1 MNSRMRCSLTI
12 ACVCFVTGIAGF
24 QLMHTLPQIGW
35 LVLVAGIV
43 TLCLL
48 RKYYYPMFLIAGWC
62 WAWGFAAWALSTRLP
77 AELEGKTLT
86 VSASILTIPQ
96 CTRNICRFNAL
107 IKSAETP
114 GSAPAE
120 KKPVSRQVKLSWYY
134 PSQPIKAGQRWLLKI
149 RLKRPHGML
158 NPGGFDYEQ
167 WLFTKRIDATGYVR
181 CKQDCH
187 QLSDDLTFGAL
198 MQQQRQSLYL
208 QIQQYL
214 EKTTVSGL
222 ITGMTLGIRD
232 DINQQQWQVLRN
244 TGTAHLMAISGLHVG
259 LVAGLAFW
267 ILKRFTAWLGIKR
280 WSPQQVAAMGAMGC
294 ALGYALLA
302 GLSVP
307 TQRAMIMLSIIFGG
321 VVLQTSIRAFH
332 LLALTA
338 VVVVIVNPL
347 AMLSAGFWLSFGAV
361 MVISLL
367 LLGRHQPLGYWQATW
382 AIGWRV
388 ALGLS
393 PLLLLFFG
401 NVSVLAPIANLIAV
415 PVVSVVVVPA
425 SLLGV
430 VLSSV
435 SEPLAAAAFGL
446 ASSVLTAVMWYL
458 EQLSALS
465 FSTLSTPRP
474 AIWAVLTSIAG
485 VLLLLS
491 PKGIQ
496 GRWLGIIML
505 LPAVFPRITD
515 VAHGTARITVLD
527 VGQGLSSVIETAHHT
542 LVFDTGIRLSP
553 KFDMGASV
561 LVPYLR
567 SRAIKQVDTLVL
579 SHTDA
584 DHIGGAQSLLAAL
597 PVIRE
602 LSSYPQQVPGQS
614 IELCKPGIH
623 WQWDGV
629 KFIVLAPLSP
639 YFNNENNNSCVI
651 QVIAGNH
658 RLLLT
663 GDIESTAEN
672 RLVDEYG
679 KLLASHVLIAPH
691 HGSKTSSSSSFLDA
705 VQPDLVLIAAGYRN
719 QYGFPHRAVIK
730 RYQSNNIMM
739 LNTAHSGALSL
750 TIGAHQEFNEL
761 QSVSEYRYLSKS
773 YWNMR

>member
-1 MNSRMRCSLTI
+1 MSWSLTT
-12 ACVCFVTGIAGF
+12 ACVCFVGGVAGF
-24 QLMHTLPQIGW
+24 QLMQTLPQPGW
-35 LVLVAGIV
+35 LALVICIV
-43 TLCLL
+43 AICLL
-48 RKYYYPMFLIAGWC
+48 RKYFYPVFFIAGWC

-77 AELEGKTLT
+77 VELEGKTLT
-86 VSASILTIPQ
+86 VSASIITIPQ
-96 CTRNICRFNAL
+96 CSRNICRFNAL

-114 GSAPAE
+114 DIAIAE
-120 KKPVSRQVKLSWYY
+120 IKPVSRHVKLSWYY

-167 WLFTKRIDATGYVR
+167 WLFSMRIDATGYVR
-181 CKQDCH
+181 CKQDCQ
-187 QLSDDLTFGAL
+187 QLSDDRTLRTWI
-198 MQQQRQSLYL
+198 QQQRHSLYL
-208 QIQQYL
+208 ELQRYL
-214 EKTTVSGL
+214 EKSPVSGL

-232 DINQQQWQVLRN
+232 DINPEQWEVLRN
-244 TGTAHLMAISGLHVG
+244 TGTAHLMAISGLHIG
-259 LVAGLAFW
+259 LIAGLAFW

-280 WSPQQVAAMGAMGC
+280 WSPQQIAAIGAMGC

-307 TQRAMIMLSIIFGG
+307 TQRALIMLSIIFGG
-321 VVLQTSIRAFH
+321 VLLQTSIRAFH

-338 VVVVIVNPL
+338 VVVVMINPL
-347 AMLSAGFWLSFGAV
+347 AVLSAGFWLSFGAV
-361 MVISLL
+361 AVISLL
-367 LLGRHQPLGYWQATW
+367 LLGRFQTLGYWQATW

-401 NVSVLAPIANLIAV
+401 SVSVLAPIANLIAV
-415 PVVSVVVVPA
+415 PVVSIVVVPA

-435 SEPLAAAAFGL
+435 SESLAAVAFEL

-458 EQLSALS
+458 ERLSALP
-465 FSTLSTPRP
+465 FSTLSAPRP
-474 AIWAVLTSIAG
+474 AIWVILASSAG

-491 PKGIQ
+491 PKGIP

-505 LPAVFPRITD
+505 LPAVFPRIAD

-553 KFDMGASV
+553 KFDMGSSV

-597 PVIRE
+597 PVIHE
-602 LSSYPQQVPGQS
+602 ISSYPQQVPGRS
-614 IELCKPGIH
+614 IKFCEPGKQ

-639 YFNNENNNSCVI
+639 YFNDGNNNSCVI

-663 GDIESTAEN
+663 GDIESAAES
-672 RLVDEYG
+672 RLVEEYG
-679 KLLASHVLIAPH
+679 ESLASNVLVAPH

-719 QYGFPHRAVIK
+719 QYGFPHRNVIK
-730 RYQSNNIMM
+730 RYQSNNISTF
-739 LNTAHSGALSL
+739 NTAHSGALSV
-750 TIGAHQEFNEL
+750 TIGEHRGFDGL
-761 QSVSEYRYLSKS
+761 LSVSKYRHQSKR

>member
-1 MNSRMRCSLTI
+1 MSWSLTT
-12 ACVCFVTGIAGF
+12 ACVYFVVGVASF
-24 QLMHTLPQIGW
+24 QLMQTLPQLGW
-35 LVLVAGIV
+35 LALIICIVAI
-43 TLCLL
+43 CLL
-48 RKYYYPMFLIAGWC
+48 RKCFYPVFFIAGWC

-86 VSASILTIPQ
+86 VSASIITIPQ
-96 CTRNICRFNAL
+96 CSRNICRFNAL

-114 GSAPAE
+114 GIAPAE

-167 WLFTKRIDATGYVR
+167 WLFSKRIDATGYVR
-181 CKQDCH
+181 CKQDCER
-187 QLSDDLTFGAL
+187 LSDNLTFGAWL
-198 MQQQRQSLYL
+198 QRQRQSLSL
-208 QIQQYL
+208 QLQQTL
-214 EKTTVSGL
+214 EKSPVSGL
-222 ITGMTLGIRD
+222 ITGMTVGIRD
-232 DINQQQWQVLRN
+232 DINPQQWQVLRN

-267 ILKRFTAWLGIKR
+267 LLKRFTAWIGVKR
-280 WSPQQVAAMGAMGC
+280 CSPQQVAAIGAMAC

-307 TQRAMIMLSIIFGG
+307 TQRALIMLSIIFGG
-321 VVLQTSIRAFH
+321 VLLQASIRAFH

-338 VVVVIVNPL
+338 VVVVVVNPL
-347 AMLSAGFWLSFGAV
+347 AVLSAGFWLSFGAV
-361 MVISLL
+361 MVITLL
-367 LLGRHQPLGYWQATW
+367 LLGRHQTLGYWQATW

-401 NVSVLAPIANLIAV
+401 SVSVLAPIANLIAV

-430 VLSSV
+430 VLSCV
-435 SEPLAAAAFGL
+435 SESLAAVAFGL
-446 ASSVLTAVMWYL
+446 ASSVLSAVMWYL

-474 AIWAVLTSIAG
+474 EIWAVAASIAG

-491 PKGIQ
+491 PKGIR

-505 LPAVFPRITD
+505 LPAVFPRIAD

-553 KFDMGASV
+553 KFDMGSSV

-567 SRAIKQVDTLVL
+567 SRAIKQIDILVL

-584 DHIGGAQSLLAAL
+584 DHIGGAQSLLTAL

-614 IELCKPGIH
+614 VEFCEPGKQ

-663 GDIESTAEN
+663 GDIESTAET

-679 KLLASHVLIAPH
+679 KLLASHVLVAPH

-719 QYGFPHRAVIK
+719 QYGFPHQSVIK
-730 RYQSNNIMM
+730 RYQLKNI
-739 LNTAHSGALSL
+739 LALTTSDSGAISL
-750 TIGAHQEFNEL
+750 TIGKHQELNTS
-761 QSVSEYRYLSKS
+761 QNVTKYRYQSIH
-773 YWNMR
+773 YWNML

>member
-1 MNSRMRCSLTI
+1 MRWSLTI
-12 ACVCFVTGIAGF
+12 ACVCFVAGVAGF
-24 QLMHTLPQIGW
+24 QFMHTLPQIGW
-35 LVLVAGIV
+35 LALVAGIV

-48 RKYYYPMFLIAGWC
+48 RKYYYPVFLIAGWC
-62 WAWGFAAWALSTRLP
+62 WAWGFAALALSTRLP

-86 VSASILTIPQ
+86 VSASITTIPR
-96 CTRNICRFNAL
+96 CSRNICRFNAL
-107 IKSAETP
+107 IKSTATP
-114 GSAPAE
+114 DIALAE
-120 KKPVSRQVKLSWYY
+120 KKPVSRHVKLSWYY
-134 PSQPIKAGQRWLLKI
+134 PSQPIQAGQRWLLRI

-181 CKQDCH
+181 CKQDCQ
-187 QLSDDLTFGAL
+187 QLSDDLTFRTWI
-198 MQQQRQSLYL
+198 QQQRQSLYL
-208 QIQQYL
+208 QLQQYL
-214 EKTTVSGL
+214 EKSPVSGL

-280 WSPQQVAAMGAMGC
+280 WSPQQVAAIGAMGC

-307 TQRAMIMLSIIFGG
+307 TQRAVIMLSIIFGG
-321 VVLQTSIRAFH
+321 VLLQTSIRAFH

-347 AMLSAGFWLSFGAV
+347 AVLSAGFWLSFGAV
-361 MVISLL
+361 MVITLL
-367 LLGRHQPLGYWQATW
+367 LLGRQKALGYWQATW
-382 AIGWRV
+382 TIGWRV

-401 NVSVLAPIANLIAV
+401 SVSVLAPIANLIAV

-425 SLLGV
+425 SLFGV
-430 VLSSV
+430 VLSTV
-435 SEPLAAAAFGL
+435 SESLAAVAFGL
-446 ASSVLTAVMWYL
+446 ASSVLSAVMWYL

-474 AIWAVLTSIAG
+474 ALWAVSASIAG

-491 PKGIQ
+491 PKGIR

-505 LPAVFPRITD
+505 LPAVFPRIAD

-602 LSSYPQQVPGQS
+602 LSSYPQQVPGRS
-614 IELCKPGIH
+614 IEYCKPGKH

-629 KFIVLAPLSP
+629 KFIVLAPLPP
-639 YFNNENNNSCVI
+639 YFNDGNNNSCVI

-663 GDIESTAEN
+663 GDIESAAES

-679 KLLASHVLIAPH
+679 ELLASDVLVAPH
-691 HGSKTSSSSSFLDA
+691 HGSKTSSSSRFLDA
-705 VQPDLVLIAAGYRN
+705 VRPDLVLIAAGYRN
-719 QYGFPHRAVIK
+719 QYGFPHRSVIT
-730 RYQSNNIMM
+730 RYQSNNI
-739 LNTAHSGALSL
+739 LTLTTSESGALSL
-750 TIGAHQEFNEL
+750 IIGKHQ
-761 QSVSEYRYLSKS
+761 QSITSQNVTQYRYQSIH
-773 YWNMR
+773 YWNML